1 MPNGSCNGAQI
12 WAILTSRLP
21 AWMFPLPLVWPPINE
36 FRQPALEITMEQVRR
51 VSGLQSFVPSLSHV
65 NVFVFNNVKTY
76 VTYVTKLE
84 FSKIGH
90 CVTPTTHINKTNDR
104 FFTNLEFAV
113 IGHCVHPS
121 SHTNVPMADCF
132 THWRW
137 EAHHGKEQT
146 RK

>member
-1 MPNGSCNGAQI
+1 MPNGSCNGAQT

-84 FSKIGH
+84 FSRIGH

-104 FFTNLEFAV
+104 FFTNLNLGFSV

-121 SHTNVPMADCF
+121 SHINHINIPMTDCF
-132 THWRW
+132 THWRGG
-137 EAHHGKEQT
+137 AHHD
-146 RK
+146 